1 MRYLDDITA
10 AALRRTAEHEKLV
23 PFEEMRARALGSKGD
38 HAFARSLE
46 KEGLSFICEIKRASP
61 SKGMIAEDFRP
72 SDIAEEY
79 AAAGADAISVLTEPT
94 RFLGSD
100 ELLSAVA
107 GRVGVPVLRKD
118 FVVSPYM
125 VYEARV
131 LGASAVLLICEV
143 LGDGLAD
150 CLAAAEECGLDALVE
165 AHCEDEVK
173 RAVRSGAR
181 IVGVN
186 NRDLRTFGV
195 DLSVAVRMR
204 GLVPDDMLFVAES
217 GIKTAADV
225 LRMAAAGA
233 DAVLIGETLMRSADK
248 RAALAELKSALWKDD

>member
-23 PFEEMRARALGSKGD
+23 PFEEMRARALVSKGD

-72 SDIAEEY
+72 SDIADEY

-107 GRVGVPVLRKD
+107 GRVSVPVLRKD

-143 LGDGLAD
+143 PEMAWRT
-150 CLAAAEECGLDALVE
+150 AL
-165 AHCEDEVK
+165 
-173 RAVRSGAR
+173 RRR
-181 IVGVN
+181 
-186 NRDLRTFGV
+186 
-195 DLSVAVRMR
+195 
-204 GLVPDDMLFVAES
+204 
-217 GIKTAADV
+217 
-225 LRMAAAGA
+225 
-233 DAVLIGETLMRSADK
+233 RSAGWTRSSK
-248 RAALAELKSALWKDD
+248 LTAKTR